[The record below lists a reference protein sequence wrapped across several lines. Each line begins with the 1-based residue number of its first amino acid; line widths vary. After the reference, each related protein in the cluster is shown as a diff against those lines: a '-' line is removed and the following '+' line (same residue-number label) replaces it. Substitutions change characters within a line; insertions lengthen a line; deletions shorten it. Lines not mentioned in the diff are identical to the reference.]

1 MTTTSLPR
9 SYRGADAAA
18 PKSVLGGIAAADV
31 PDEAVVFLIGMRIK
45 RLRRLRSW
53 VMPVRAMT
61 RMLVDLAQQEDSP
74 LLHARTWWSG
84 RNVLVVQYWRSAE
97 ELGRYAT
104 DPDHPTRRP
113 GGSSTGDWPRRPT
126 SASGTRRTPWAPTR
140 SRRSTATC
148 RPSGSRRRTAWCR
161 RPGAAA
167 PPPPHAC
174 TARPATRSSAAPSE
188 G

>member
-31 PDEAVVFLIGMRIK
+31 PDEAVVFLIGMRIN

-104 DPDHPTRRP
+104 DPDHPHAAAWREFNRRLAASADVGIWHETYAVGADQVETLYGNMPPFGLAAAYGVVPATR
-113 GGSSTGDWPRRPT
+113 
-126 SASGTRRTPWAPTR
+126 
-140 SRRSTATC
+140 RRSTAAAA
-148 RPSGSRRRTAWCR
+148 RVH
-161 RPGAAA
+161 GAAGDQEFGR
-167 PPPPHAC
+167 
-174 TARPATRSSAAPSE
+174 TE
-188 G
+188 